1 MMIKYITNKAG
12 SINLPW
18 EPGLLEW
25 LRERYP
31 VSDYRIVETN
41 D

>member
-1 MMIKYITNKAG
+1 MKIISSYDG

-25 LRERYP
+25 LHVHYP
-31 VSDYRIVETN
+31 YSKYRIVEVEYEV
-41 D
+41 